1 MIMINDNNNLELNT
15 SEPADLISMLRILF
29 KNIKT
34 ILIVNSLVA
43 LLAIIGSLWM
53 PNIYTS
59 EAVLLVREQ
68 DSNSIQGQNQTLSG
82 IQAFSGLNF
91 KGGNEELSKRANEGI
106 YIIRSRLFYKMLIDK
121 YNYLPPL
128 LAAKSFNM
136 SSNKINYYN
145 SYDGD
150 LNKWSDG
157 AQPSYEDGYNVYS
170 SIVSIE
176 RNVKTGFLT
185 LTVDHLSPYFAQ
197 DLASNIIDEVNAR
210 MLASDNDDATKS
222 LEYLDKISQMQ
233 NYSET
238 KSAIAKLI
246 ERKLN
251 VLMVSAINK
260 DYVFKYIDPPSL
272 PVIKT
277 GPPRALIVLLSIMIS
292 FVSSCIYF
300 LAAPYFK
307 D

>member
-1 MIMINDNNNLELNT
+1 MINDNANLELNT
-15 SEPADLISMLRILF
+15 SETADLISMLRVLF
-29 KNIKT
+29 EKRKP
-34 ILIVNSLVA
+34 ILIVTSLA
-43 LLAIIGSLWM
+43 TTLAIIGTLLM

-68 DSNSIQGQNQTLSG
+68 DSNSIQGQNQTRSG
-82 IQAFSGLNF
+82 LQAFAGLNF

-106 YIIRSRLFYKMLIDK
+106 YIIRSRQFYKMLVDK

-128 LAAKSFNM
+128 LASKSFNRL
-136 SSNKINYYN
+136 SNTINYHN
-145 SYDGD
+145 SYDVD
-150 LNKWSDG
+150 LNQWSDG
-157 AQPSYEDGYNVYS
+157 AQPSYEDGYNEYS
-170 SIVSIE
+170 QIVSVN

-185 LTVDHLSPYFAQ
+185 LKVNHLSPYFAQ

-210 MLASDNDDATKS
+210 MLASDTSDATKS
-222 LEYLDKISQMQ
+222 LQYLSEISKMP

-272 PVIKT
+272 PIIKT
-277 GPPRALIVLLSIMIS
+277 GPPRAIIVLISIMIS

>member
-1 MIMINDNNNLELNT
+1 MINDNNNLELNT
-15 SEPADLISMLRILF
+15 SETADLISMLRLLF
-29 KNIKT
+29 ENRKP
-34 ILIVNSLVA
+34 ILIVTSFVT

-68 DSNSIQGQNQTLSG
+68 DSNSIQGQNQTFSG
-82 IQAFSGLNF
+82 LQAFSGLNF

-106 YIIRSRLFYKMLIDK
+106 YIIRSRQFFKTLVDK

-128 LAAKSFNM
+128 LASKSFNR
-136 SSNKINYYN
+136 SSNKINYYH

-150 LNKWSDG
+150 INKWSDG
-157 AQPSYEDGYNVYS
+157 IQPSYEDGYNTYS
-170 SIVSIE
+170 EIVSIE

-197 DLASNIIDEVNAR
+197 DIASNIIDEVNAR
-210 MLASDNDDATKS
+210 MLASDNADATKS
-222 LEYLDKISQMQ
+222 LAYLEEISQMP

-277 GPPRALIVLLSIMIS
+277 GPARGIIVLISIMIS
-292 FVSSCIYF
+292 FISSCIYF

>member
-1 MIMINDNNNLELNT
+1 MINANDNLAVNT
-15 SEPADLISMLRILF
+15 SETADLISMLRVLLANSKPILF
-29 KNIKT
+29 FT
-34 ILIVNSLVA
+34 FLITLCAV
-43 LLAIIGSLWM
+43 IGSLWM

-68 DSNSIQGQNQTLSG
+68 DDNSIQGQAQATFGGL
-82 IQAFSGLNF
+82 QAFSGLNF

-106 YIIRSRLFYKMLIDK
+106 YIIRSRQFYKMLVDK

-128 LAAKSFNM
+128 VAAKSFND

-145 SYDGD
+145 TYDD
-150 LNKWSDG
+150 VVKKWSDG
-157 AQPSYEDGYNVYS
+157 DQPSYEEGYKEYS
-170 SIVSIE
+170 AIVSVQ
-176 RNVKTGFLT
+176 RDVKTGFLM
-185 LTVDHLSPYFAQ
+185 LKVSHLSPYFAQ

-210 MLASDNDDATKS
+210 MLSSDTIDANKS
-222 LEYLDKISQMQ
+222 LAYLAEISQIPS
-233 NYSET
+233 YSET

-251 VLMVSAINK
+251 VLMVSSINK

-277 GPPRALIVLLSIMIS
+277 GPARAIIVLISVMFS
-292 FVSSCIYF
+292 FVSACIYF
-300 LAAPYFK
+300 LAIPYFK
-307 D
+307 K